1 MLSQPNNSSPLSLLD
16 ESSSRGEQT
25 RLEIIQAAA
34 RLFIH
39 QGYHGTSMRQ
49 VAHAAGVSLSGIYNH
64 FPSKEALFVAILL
77 ERHPVKEIVPA
88 LNASQGETV
97 EALVRDAARLLVE
110 TLGKR
115 MDFLNL
121 IFIELVEFNA
131 CHLPDMF
138 SKVVPQVMP
147 FIERVYQANGSM
159 QAVSPILLLRSFMGL
174 FISYVITGIMIGEQ
188 TSSEAGEKTLE
199 RFIDI
204 YLHGICD
211 LPNVSLR
218 KKL

>member
-1 MLSQPNNSSPLSLLD
+1 MLSQPADSLTDPLLEESLP
-16 ESSSRGEQT
+16 RGEQT
-25 RLEIIQAAA
+25 RLQIIQAAT
-34 RLFIH
+34 RLFTQ

-49 VAHAAGVSLSGIYNH
+49 VAREAGIALGGIYNH

-77 ERHPVKEIVPA
+77 ERHPIKEIVPA

-121 IFIELVEFNA
+121 VFIELVEFDA

-138 SKVVPQVMP
+138 GKVLPQVMP
-147 FIERVYQANGSM
+147 FVERIYQAKDGLRSEPP
-159 QAVSPILLLRSFMGL
+159 VLLVRSFMGL
-174 FISYVITGIMIGEQ
+174 FISYVITGLMIGEKA
-188 TSSEAGEKTLE
+188 SPDVGEKTLD

-204 YLHGICD
+204 YLHGI
-211 LPNVSLR
+211 LAEG
-218 KKL
+218 

>member
-1 MLSQPNNSSPLSLLD
+1 MLSQPTDPLHTSLLD
-16 ESSSRGEQT
+16 ESTSRGEQT
-25 RLEIIQAAA
+25 RLQIIAAA
-34 RLFIH
+34 TRLFIQ

-49 VAHAAGVSLSGIYNH
+49 VAQEAGIALGGIYNH

-88 LNASQGETV
+88 LIASQGETV

-121 IFIELVEFNA
+121 IFIELVEFDA

-138 SKVVPQVMP
+138 GMVLPQVMP
-147 FIERVYQANGSM
+147 FIERVYQAKGGLRS
-159 QAVSPILLLRSFMGL
+159 VSPVLLLRSFLGL
-174 FISYVITGIMIGEQ
+174 FVSYIITGLMIGEQ
-188 TSSEAGEKTLE
+188 ATPEVGEKTLD

-204 YLHGICD
+204 YLHGI
-211 LPNVSLR
+211 LAEG
-218 KKL
+218 

>member
-1 MLSQPNNSSPLSLLD
+1 MLSQPTDPLHTSLHD
-16 ESSSRGEQT
+16 ESTSRGEQT
-25 RLEIIQAAA
+25 RLQIIQAAT
-34 RLFIH
+34 RLFIQ

-49 VAHAAGVSLSGIYNH
+49 VAQEAGIALGGIYNH

-97 EALVRDAARLLVE
+97 EALVHDAARLLVE

-121 IFIELVEFNA
+121 IFIELVEFDA

-138 SKVVPQVMP
+138 GKVLPQVMP
-147 FIERVYQANGSM
+147 FIERVYQAKGGLRS
-159 QAVSPILLLRSFMGL
+159 VPPVLLLRSFLGL
-174 FISYVITGIMIGEQ
+174 FVSYIITGLMIGEQ
-188 TSSEAGEKTLE
+188 ASPDVGEKTLD

-204 YLHGICD
+204 YLHGI
-211 LPNVSLR
+211 LAEG
-218 KKL
+218 

>member
-1 MLSQPNNSSPLSLLD
+1 MDTQSTDPLTAPVSGEATL
-16 ESSSRGEQT
+16 RGEQT
-25 RLEIIQAAA
+25 RLQIIQAATY
-34 RLFIH
+34 LFIR

-49 VAHAAGVSLSGIYNH
+49 VAQEAGTALGGIYNH

-138 SKVVPQVMP
+138 GKVLPQVMP
-147 FIERVYQANGSM
+147 FIERLYQAKGSLRS
-159 QAVSPILLLRSFMGL
+159 VPPVLLLRSFMGL
-174 FISYVITGIMIGEQ
+174 FISYVFTEMMFGEQ
-188 TSSEAGEKTLE
+188 ISPEAGGKTLE

-204 YLHGICD
+204 YLHGI
-211 LPNVSLR
+211 LAEG
-218 KKL
+218 

>member
-1 MLSQPNNSSPLSLLD
+1 MLSKPTDPLTDPLLD
-16 ESSSRGEQT
+16 ESPSRGEQT
-25 RLEIIQAAA
+25 RLQIIQAATS
-34 RLFIH
+34 LFIR

-49 VAHAAGVSLSGIYNH
+49 VAQAAGIALGGIYNH

-88 LNASQGETV
+88 LNASQGDTV

-110 TLGKR
+110 ILGKR

-121 IFIELVEFNA
+121 VFIELVEFDA

-138 SKVVPQVMP
+138 GKVLPQVMP
-147 FIERVYQANGSM
+147 FIERLYQAKEGLRS
-159 QAVSPILLLRSFMGL
+159 VSPVLLLRSFMGL
-174 FISYVITGIMIGEQ
+174 FISYVITGMMIGEQ
-188 TSSEAGEKTLE
+188 ASPDFGEKTLD

-204 YLHGICD
+204 YLHGI
-211 LPNVSLR
+211 LAEG
-218 KKL
+218 